1 MTRLLSFLLPLGL
14 YFVGEQLW
22 GSVAGLLVGFGA
34 TVALQIVST
43 ARGGKFDIRDVAC
56 DFASVA
62 IFGLADIIVAQVS
75 PRASTLATSVVL
87 TLMLFAMYAL
97 RPRRILSSV
106 AEVLRPGF
114 SESPYFAH
122 LMRGSLLR
130 MSLWSLASST
140 LYLVAFIDHGSAAA
154 EWIED
159 YALLTILLAYVASE
173 IVMSMVRRAR
183 YKDSE
188 WVPLVTEA
196 GVVTG
201 GAPRQLV
208 HNGSHWLHAV
218 VHLHIISSDRRLLLQ
233 LRPKSKKIQP
243 GRWDTA
249 VGGHIVLGEKLADAL
264 RRETKEEVGL
274 TDFEAR
280 LSRHYVWHSDVEDEY
295 VIVFKTNSDGPFSPG
310 IPGEVDELRF
320 WTAEE
325 LSKAMGIGV
334 LTPNLEN
341 ELRTGLLDELQ
352 TENIIAHG

>member
-1 MTRLLSFLLPLGL
+1 MRLLSFLLPLSL

-22 GSVAGLLVGFGA
+22 GGVAGLLVGFGA
-34 TVALQIVST
+34 TLAVQVVNAF
-43 ARGGKFDIRDVAC
+43 RGDKIDIKDVAW

-62 IFGLADIIVAQVS
+62 LFGLADIIAAQVS
-75 PRASTLATSVVL
+75 PRASTLATSVAL
-87 TLMLFAMYAL
+87 TLLLFAIFAYK
-97 RPRRILSSV
+97 PQRILSPV

-114 SESPYFAH
+114 SDSPYFAH

-130 MSLWSLASST
+130 MSLWSLAAST
-140 LYLVAFIDHGSAAA
+140 LYLVAFLDHGSAAA

-159 YALLTILLAYVASE
+159 YTLLTVLLAYVASE
-173 IVMSMVRRAR
+173 FVMSMVRRAR
-183 YKDSE
+183 YRDSE
-188 WVPLVTEA
+188 WVPLVTEE

-264 RRETKEEVGL
+264 RRETREEVGL

-280 LSRHYVWHSDVEDEY
+280 LSRHYVWRSDVEDEY
-295 VIVFKTNSDGPFSPG
+295 VIVFKTNSDGPFAPG
-310 IPGEVDELRF
+310 VPGEVDELRF

-325 LSKAMGIGV
+325 LGKAIGTGI

-341 ELRTGLLDELQ
+341 ELKTGLLDELQ

>member
-1 MTRLLSFLLPLGL
+1 MTHLLSFLLPLGL

-22 GSVAGLLVGFGA
+22 GGVVGLLMGFGA
-34 TVALQIVST
+34 TVTLQIANA
-43 ARGGKFDIRDVAC
+43 ARGGKFDLRGVAC

-62 IFGLADIIVAQVS
+62 VFGLADIIVEQVA
-75 PRASTLATSVVL
+75 PQASTLATSIAL
-87 TLMLFAMYAL
+87 TLLLFAMFAF

-114 SESPYFAH
+114 SDSPYFAH

-130 MSLWSLASST
+130 MSLWSLAASA
-140 LYLVAFIDHGSAAA
+140 LYLIAFLDRGSAAA

-159 YALLTILLAYVASE
+159 YTLLTILLAYVASE
-173 IVMSMVRRAR
+173 FVMSMARRAR
-183 YKDSE
+183 YRDSE
-188 WVPLVTEA
+188 WVPLVTEEGA
-196 GVVTG
+196 VTG

-218 VHLHIISSDRRLLLQ
+218 VHLHIISSDHRLLLQ

-295 VIVFKTNSDGPFSPG
+295 VIVFKTNSDGPFAPG

-325 LSKAMGIGV
+325 LGKAIGTGI